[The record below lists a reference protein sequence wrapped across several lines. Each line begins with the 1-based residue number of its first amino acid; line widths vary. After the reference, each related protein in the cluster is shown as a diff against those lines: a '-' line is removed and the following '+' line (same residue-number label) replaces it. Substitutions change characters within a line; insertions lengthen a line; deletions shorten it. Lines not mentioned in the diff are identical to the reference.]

1 MGRTRS
7 FWLHVDDLW
16 LIAEVQSLSGSGEL
30 QEPGNGHVVQ
40 AVHVKMGK
48 MNLRACREEKE
59 WVEKERQM

>member
-1 MGRTRS
+1 M
-7 FWLHVDDLW
+7 DDLW